1 MLKAYA
7 VALMLTTTP
16 TSANLDGAN
25 ITEQQKT
32 VSTSSDKVLKPGGG
46 IGFDTNKVLKPGGG
60 IGFDN
65 NKVLKPGGGIGF

>member
-32 VSTSSDKVLKPGGG
+32 VSTTS
-46 IGFDTNKVLKPGGG
+46 NKVLKPGGG
-60 IGFDN
+60 IGF
-65 NKVLKPGGGIGF
+65 